1 MLEVLALAY
10 QMHRLPSFD
19 SQAAVYNALSS
30 PKVVSVSGS
39 PEPLEGRLEAQA
51 RSARTIPLNQVKEIL
66 SKTYI
71 DPKTDFRAAYIDLAS
86 RGRAINYALDN
97 FPYEEIRELPIYE
110 YFSKIREFQSL
121 YRHLLFQNL
130 GDIMTFLITGKT
142 NAVTEI
148 TNQRASRTEL
158 IGQMSEVLEGIR
170 TEVSEKRH
178 QRAMENLERIYQDII
193 RTSQQ
198 INDSLH

>member
-1 MLEVLALAY
+1 MIEYALLAQLYQQPRIDVQESVQAALA
-10 QMHRLPSFD
+10 R
-19 SQAAVYNALSS
+19 

-71 DPKTDFRAAYIDLAS
+71 DPKTDFRAAYLDLAS

-110 YFSKIREFQSL
+110 YFSKIREFQSS
-121 YRHLLFQNL
+121 HPSWLFRNL
-130 GDIMTFLITGKT
+130 DYSIALFTKDSNAIAELTSSRTQLIIQMSKFLEDTR
-142 NAVTEI
+142 TEI
-148 TNQRASRTEL
+148 S
-158 IGQMSEVLEGIR
+158 G
-170 TEVSEKRH
+170 KRH
-178 QRAMENLERIYQDII
+178 QSAMGHLERIYQRLSDP
-193 RTSQQ
+193 SK
-198 INDSLH
+198 